1 MSLVA
6 ISMGSNLGNRLSSL
20 RKAIL
25 LLKKEGF
32 NIIKTSDVFETP
44 PFGVTNQPR
53 FLNACLL
60 MDTEINPADLLEKL
74 KKIENEVGRIQRFRW
89 GPREIDLD
97 IIFYDEKV
105 IDGPSLKVP
114 HPHMHERPFVL
125 IPLKQ
130 ISPQWVHPI
139 LKKTVKQMAEDLPE
153 CDILR
158 ITEL

>member
-1 MSLVA
+1 VSLVA

-20 RKAIL
+20 RKAVL
-25 LLKKEGF
+25 LIKSEGI

-53 FLNACLL
+53 FLNACILIETDISPL
-60 MDTEINPADLLEKL
+60 TLLEKL
-74 KKIENEVGRIQRFRW
+74 KRIEKQIGRIQRFKW

-97 IIFYDEKV
+97 IVFYDEQ
-105 IDGPSLKVP
+105 IINEPSLKIP

-125 IPLKQ
+125 ISLNQ
-130 ISPQWVHPI
+130 ISPKWTHPT
-139 LKKTVKQMAEDLPE
+139 LKKTVEEMSSESNNSG
-153 CDILR
+153 ILR

>member
-20 RKAIL
+20 RKAVL
-25 LLKKEGF
+25 LIKNEVA

-44 PFGVTNQPR
+44 PFGITNQPR
-53 FLNACLL
+53 FLNACILIETDMPPL
-60 MDTEINPADLLEKL
+60 NLLEKL
-74 KKIENEVGRIQRFRW
+74 KKIEEQMGRIQRFKW

-97 IIFYDEKV
+97 IVFYDEEV
-105 IDGPSLKVP
+105 VNEPTLKIP

-125 IPLKQ
+125 IPLNQ
-130 ISPQWVHPI
+130 ISPKWIHPT
-139 LKKTVKQMAEDLPE
+139 LKKTVEQMTSESQDSG
-153 CDILR
+153 ILR

>member
-139 LKKTVKQMAEDLPE
+139 LKKTVEQMAEDLHE

>member
-60 MDTEINPADLLEKL
+60 IDTETNPADLLKKL

-139 LKKTVKQMAEDLPE
+139 LKKTVEQMAEDLHE

>member
-1 MSLVA
+1 VSLVA
-6 ISMGSNLGNRLSSL
+6 ISLGSNLGNRLSSL

-32 NIIKTSDVFETP
+32 NITKTSDVFETP
-44 PFGVTNQPR
+44 PFGVSNQPR

-60 MDTEINPADLLEKL
+60 IDTETNPADLLEKL
-74 KKIENEVGRIQRFRW
+74 KKIENEVGRVRRFRW

-97 IIFYDEKV
+97 VIFYDEKV

-139 LKKTVKQMAEDLPE
+139 LKKTVEQMAEDLPE

>member
-1 MSLVA
+1 VSLVA

-60 MDTEINPADLLEKL
+60 IDTETNPADLLKKL

-139 LKKTVKQMAEDLPE
+139 LKKTVEQMAEDLHE

>member
-44 PFGVTNQPR
+44 PFGVSNQPR

-60 MDTEINPADLLEKL
+60 IDTETNPADLLEKL
-74 KKIENEVGRIQRFRW
+74 KKIENEVGRVRRFRW

-139 LKKTVKQMAEDLPE
+139 LKKTVEQMTEDLPE